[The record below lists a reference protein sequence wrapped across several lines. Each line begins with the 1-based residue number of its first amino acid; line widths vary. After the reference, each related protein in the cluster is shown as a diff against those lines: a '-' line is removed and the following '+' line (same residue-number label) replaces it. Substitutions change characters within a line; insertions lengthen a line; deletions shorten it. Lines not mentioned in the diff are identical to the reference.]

1 MYVFSVTLILKDIW
15 RFKVKK
21 LMPFVN
27 TKVNSNKNES
37 ELEKENHTDEREQ
50 NLLISL
56 YKNQE

>member
-1 MYVFSVTLILKDIW
+1 
-15 RFKVKK
+15 
-21 LMPFVN
+21 MPFVN